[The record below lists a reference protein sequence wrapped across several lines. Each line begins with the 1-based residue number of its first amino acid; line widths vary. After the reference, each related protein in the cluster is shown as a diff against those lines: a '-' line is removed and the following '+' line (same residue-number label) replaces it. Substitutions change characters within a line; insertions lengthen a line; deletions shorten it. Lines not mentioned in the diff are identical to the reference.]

1 VGTSHLILFL
11 FLAKETKGKP
21 LEEIAGLFGDT
32 VVATTMTELIRTHD
46 AEIESSLDDGKA
58 N

>member
-1 VGTSHLILFL
+1 LFL